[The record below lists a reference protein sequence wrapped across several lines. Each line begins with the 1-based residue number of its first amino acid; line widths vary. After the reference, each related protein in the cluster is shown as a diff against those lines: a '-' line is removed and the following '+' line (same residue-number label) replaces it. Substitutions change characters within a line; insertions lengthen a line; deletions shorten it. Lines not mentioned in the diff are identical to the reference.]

1 MGFAGI
7 CVRGVEVMPCL
18 LFVVKP
24 FSEQLIIKR
33 GCFTI
38 AKKEQLINEEIR
50 EKEVRVVGAQGE
62 QLGIMSSARALD
74 IAMEKNLDLV
84 LIAPQGVPPVCR
96 IMDFGKHKF
105 EQAKRDKEARKNQKI
120 VETKEI
126 RLSLK
131 IDRHDLETKL
141 KHAASFLGAGDKV
154 KVSIRFRGREV
165 AHANQGTALMEKVAE
180 ALGELGKIDK
190 LPKMEGRSMVM
201 FITPLKPVK

>member
-1 MGFAGI
+1 LYAGRKKFA
-7 CVRGVEVMPCL
+7 L
-18 LFVVKP
+18 LFAVSANQPK
-24 FSEQLIIKR
+24 QRLTIKR

-50 EKEVRVVGAQGE
+50 EKEIRVVGENGE

-74 IAMEKNLDLV
+74 IATEKNLDLV
-84 LIAPQGVPPVCR
+84 MIAPQGVPPVCR

-131 IDRHDLETKL
+131 IDKHDLETKL
-141 KHAASFLGAGDKV
+141 KHAVSFLAAGDKV

-165 AHANQGTALMEKVAE
+165 AHANQGTVLMEKVAE
-180 ALGELGKIDK
+180 ALSEHGKIDK
-190 LPKMEGRSMVM
+190 LPKMEGRSMIM
-201 FITPLKPVK
+201 FITPHKPAK

>member
-1 MGFAGI
+1 MQSGNIFA
-7 CVRGVEVMPCL
+7 
-18 LFVVKP
+18 LFFVYIAAGNHTKNR
-24 FSEQLIIKR
+24 IIKW

-50 EKEVRVVGAQGE
+50 EKEIRLVGENGE

-74 IAMEKNLDLV
+74 IATEKNLDLV
-84 LIAPQGVPPVCR
+84 MIAPQGVPPVCR

-131 IDRHDLETKL
+131 IDKHDLETKL
-141 KHAASFLGAGDKV
+141 KHATSFLASGDKV
-154 KVSIRFRGREV
+154 KISIRFRGREM
-165 AHANQGTALMEKVAE
+165 AHANQGTVLLEKVAQ
-180 ALGELGKIDK
+180 ALSEYGKIDNM
-190 LPKMEGRSMVM
+190 PKMEGRSMIM
-201 FITPLKPVK
+201 FVTPLKPAK

>member
-1 MGFAGI
+1 MFIANYF
-7 CVRGVEVMPCL
+7 RRCL
-18 LFVVKP
+18 N
-24 FSEQLIIKR
+24 
-33 GCFTI
+33 I
-38 AKKEQLINEEIR
+38 AKKDQLINEEIR
-50 EKEVRVVGAQGE
+50 EKEIRLVGENGE

-74 IAMEKNLDLV
+74 IATEKNLDLV

-131 IDRHDLETKL
+131 IDKHDLETKL
-141 KHAASFLGAGDKV
+141 KHATGFLIDGDKV

-165 AHANQGTALMEKVAE
+165 THANQGTALMEKVAQSLS
-180 ALGELGKIDK
+180 AYGKIDK
-190 LPKMEGRSMVM
+190 VPKMEGRSMVM
-201 FITPLKPVK
+201 FITPLQTAK